1 MSSLRIEFHTTFRT
15 AGPHDL
21 DWVLDTDPI
30 GRADKRRNGF
40 LQRGVDDRR
49 CELAVDGETPLGFA
63 IWHRQFFSRPFLALL
78 MVAPTARRRGVGS
91 ALVGHVA
98 RKLASEDRFFAS
110 TNASNEA
117 AQRLFA
123 RLGFRRCGTIEEI
136 DPGDPEWIYVLE
148 RVPS

>member
-1 MSSLRIEFHTTFRT
+1 MPSLRIAFHIAFRT

-30 GRADKRRNGF
+30 GRTDKRRNGF
-40 LQRGVDDRR
+40 LQRGV
-49 CELAVDGETPLGFA
+49 
-63 IWHRQFFSRPFLALL
+63 
-78 MVAPTARRRGVGS
+78 GS
-91 ALVGHVA
+91 ALVRHVA
-98 RKLASEDRFFAS
+98 RELASGDRFFTS

-136 DPGDPEWIYVLE
+136 DPGDPEWIYVLD
-148 RVPS
+148 RLPS

>member
-1 MSSLRIEFHTTFRT
+1 MRFALRFEPRART
-15 AGPHDL
+15 NL

-30 GRADKRRNGF
+30 GRTDKRRNGF
-40 LQRGVDDRR
+40 LQRGVDDGR
-49 CELAVDGETPLGFA
+49 CELAIDGATPLGFA

-91 ALVGHVA
+91 ALIRHVA
-98 RKLASEDRFFAS
+98 RELAAGDRFFTS

-136 DPGDPEWIYVLE
+136 DPGDPEWIYVLD

>member
-1 MSSLRIEFHTTFRT
+1 MPSLRIEFHTTFRT

-30 GRADKRRNGF
+30 GRTDKRRNGF

-78 MVAPTARRRGVGS
+78 MVAPTSALPTPRRR
-91 ALVGHVA
+91 AVGHVA